1 MKKVAGFLAS
11 LCLYSGVA
19 LAAETEVVSDAA
31 TDHMRP
37 RLRYICRSHDGDTFI
52 RVFPNSRYVEVRRND
67 GRPDYNMGC
76 ELSDVHWLMCTGDD
90 GREFIFHK
98 DGMSGVY
105 RGSVKDTPV
114 NCRYA
119 GG

>member
-1 MKKVAGFLAS
+1 MKKVAGILAS

-19 LAAETEVVSDAA
+19 MSADTEVVSDA
-31 TDHMRP
+31 TVDHMRP
-37 RLRYICRSHDGDTFI
+37 RLRYICESEDGDTFI
-52 RVFPNSRYVEVRRND
+52 RVFPGARYVEVRRND

-76 ELSDVHWLMCTGDD
+76 QLDNIHWLICRGDD
-90 GREFIFHK
+90 GRKFIFHK

-114 NCRYA
+114 TCEQA
-119 GG
+119 GH